1 VIRALFP
8 IEFRDEISIG
18 HLPTGRILPMMDSL
32 IAAIA
37 LQGAFTLVKISITVA
52 GDRQQEDA
60 NQLIPTAILFSQSF
74 HHL

>member
-1 VIRALFP
+1 
-8 IEFRDEISIG
+8 
-18 HLPTGRILPMMDSL
+18 MMDSL